1 MKHLFVTFLG
11 LTRVILAAAAPHES
25 LVLRETTSPALE
37 RRAPLRHI
45 EFDTF
50 IRIRDDEN
58 WPDDDDYFNFDRVP
72 ITINI
77 GGAVGDTVKN
87 EFEVRAGGEIRLEV
101 TTWFHLEGS
110 FLLVQYYLRLYEG
123 TSESTTDLDGTRVG
137 CFIVPP
143 GQTRDVED
151 SVRNTAENDDDTGT
165 VHFWVTNGR

>member
-25 LVLRETTSPALE
+25 LALRETTSPALE

-50 IRIRDDEN
+50 VRIRDDEP
-58 WPDDDDYFNFDRVP
+58 WPDSDDYFNRDQPPR
-72 ITINI
+72 TISI
-77 GGAVGDTVKN
+77 GGTVGDTRRDV
-87 EFEVRAGGEIRLEV
+87 FEARAGGEIRLKV
-101 TTWFHLEGS
+101 TTWFHLTES
-110 FLLVQYYLRLYEG
+110 FLLVQYYLQLYEG

-143 GQTRDVED
+143 GQRRDVED

-165 VHFWVTNGR
+165 VHFWVTNRA